1 MTSILIE
8 MEAVV
13 EGDYLLSE
21 LVQILSEVV
30 EKVETESYH
39 HLVRATACDCLREIE
54 LAFPGILS
62 SKLGH
67 FYALS
72 QAENSHIFQHYLLLL
87 STVLDH
93 TVKKCVLALELGH
106 TPDPAL
112 SELLSQGESLGESSL
127 PADFRENANL
137 LLSKPSS
144 VLERECSESPELRRA
159 VSFIL
164 THYQL
169 LTPPCLALTLHN
181 VLSTIEFTSLSPMIF
196 KGMMLHYQ
204 SCQELLC
211 FHLVLCLKWRFGDD
225 ICSQVD
231 ADSIHFWFTLMAAH
245 PSLPHYQRELM
256 LSYFLEWPHDHVSPS
271 QPPTTDSEGE
281 TDEPRRSQTGTDR
294 PDYRQILSPT
304 VFDTYSIYYY
314 KIKALN
320 FRLTSESNDDDLS
333 SSLPQLLSTVLSQ
346 AKYGISGAPVT
357 TLFRL
362 LFAYYPLHTSSG
374 SELCQL
380 VTELVR
386 THPNFIPHMIDF
398 ISSIENAFPNSPV
411 PLQLLA
417 DYLDFVSSSPLLPN
431 LPLFLLFL
439 PHAAKHPSINPL
451 VVIQFLTRVVRDKT
465 LCEVGAWST
474 GSAILNIINT
484 ILRTHPTNSIFKG
497 LTHLLELVST
507 NYKDIDVQ
515 DRARFYHQLI
525 VSVSG
530 DKLVGIL
537 SLASDGSAG
546 STLSDIVE
554 ARIADNTF
562 PSAPPVQIISEPFL
576 SLNRVNSC
584 EERFYNDEADH
595 LSGEGAE
602 EEKATFSLQ
611 YLVQFV
617 KCPERV
623 SSQIFA
629 VVLRLS
635 TDGPYHSC
643 PDVYIPCLSSKASGA
658 ATKSTEKIVMFTFF
672 PKHPVPAVF
681 RARVIFTTDEGVT
694 CVCELGNIEVKFEDL
709 LQPLPQS
716 LIPQQVCYKQLF
728 LQLWSKL
735 ESSQNTTK
743 RGGEFSLLSTVHLDI
758 GWKEWENASERL
770 QLLLVPTS
778 NGEEGACYLVFLP
791 PRYRLLMRARR
802 ANDREGGVDVWL
814 ATDYWR
820 GLGLV
825 NDYLLQMSGRTG
837 TQLRAWSNS

>member
-1 MTSILIE
+1 
-8 MEAVV
+8 
-13 EGDYLLSE
+13 
-21 LVQILSEVV
+21 
-30 EKVETESYH
+30 
-39 HLVRATACDCLREIE
+39 
-54 LAFPGILS
+54 
-62 SKLGH
+62 
-67 FYALS
+67 
-72 QAENSHIFQHYLLLL
+72 
-87 STVLDH
+87 
-93 TVKKCVLALELGH
+93 
-106 TPDPAL
+106 
-112 SELLSQGESLGESSL
+112 
-127 PADFRENANL
+127 
-137 LLSKPSS
+137 
-144 VLERECSESPELRRA
+144 
-159 VSFIL
+159 
-164 THYQL
+164 
-169 LTPPCLALTLHN
+169 
-181 VLSTIEFTSLSPMIF
+181 
-196 KGMMLHYQ
+196 
-204 SCQELLC
+204 
-211 FHLVLCLKWRFGDD
+211 
-225 ICSQVD
+225 
-231 ADSIHFWFTLMAAH
+231 
-245 PSLPHYQRELM
+245 
-256 LSYFLEWPHDHVSPS
+256 
-271 QPPTTDSEGE
+271 
-281 TDEPRRSQTGTDR
+281 
-294 PDYRQILSPT
+294 
-304 VFDTYSIYYY
+304 
-314 KIKALN
+314 
-320 FRLTSESNDDDLS
+320 
-333 SSLPQLLSTVLSQ
+333 VLSQ
-346 AKYGISGAPVT
+346 AKYGIGGAPVT

-362 LFAYYPLHTSSG
+362 LFAYYPPHTSSG

-386 THPNFIPHMIDF
+386 THPKFIPHMIDF
-398 ISSIENAFPNSPV
+398 ISSIDSAFPDSPV

-417 DYLDFVSSSPLLPN
+417 DYLHFVSSSPLLPN

-497 LTHLLELVST
+497 LTHLLELVSA
-507 NYKDIDVQ
+507 NYNDIDVQ

-525 VSVSG
+525 MSVSG
-530 DKLVGIL
+530 DKLAGIL

-584 EERFYNDEADH
+584 EERFYKDEADR

-602 EEKATFSLQ
+602 EEKGSFCLQ
-611 YLVQFV
+611 YFVQFV

-658 ATKSTEKIVMFTFF
+658 ATKSTEKIVTFTFF
-672 PKHPVPAVF
+672 PKQPVPAVF
-681 RARVIFTTDEGVT
+681 RARVIFTTGEGVT
-694 CVCELGNIEVKFEDL
+694 CVCELGDVEVKFEDL
-709 LQPLPQS
+709 LRPLPQS

-743 RGGEFSLLSTVHLDI
+743 KGGEFSLLSTVHLDI
-758 GWKEWENASERL
+758 GWKEWENAAERL

-802 ANDREGGVDVWL
+802 SNDREGGVDIWL

-820 GLGLV
+820 SLGLV

-837 TQLRAWSNS
+837 TIEGVV